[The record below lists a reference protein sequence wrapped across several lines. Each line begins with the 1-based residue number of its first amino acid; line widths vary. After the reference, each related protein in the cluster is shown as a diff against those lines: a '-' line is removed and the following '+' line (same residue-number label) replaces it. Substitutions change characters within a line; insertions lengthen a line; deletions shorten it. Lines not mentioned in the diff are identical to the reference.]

1 MDEIRAGSRRLGLDA
16 SRILCL
22 NTWISLTLFLLRGAQ
37 ISLGTS
43 PFPIEWTPIS
53 RAFSELFRGMSEGW
67 QRSFGWT
74 FLWAHLLL
82 VLGFLVYLPYSKHL
96 HIATAAVNVFFARTR
111 RRGRLAGRARGAFP
125 VRRARRLVLGG
136 VRGRRR
142 RVRRRRLDAAGRGVS
157 VDPVAILTGVRGAW
171 VYVAVGAG
179 ALLESAA
186 FIGLVVPGET
196 VMLLAGVVAALGGVD
211 LAAVMAVGA
220 VGAVLGDQLGYL
232 LGQAFGSALRRGHF
246 GGRTAERWARAEELV
261 VIERFLSERGVTR
274 CPDVGTIQLAPPP
287 VPRGSIPRADVA
299 AVIAALLDNP
309 GTRHQTLELVG
320 GDSPIAAAVQSIS

>member
-1 MDEIRAGSRRLGLDA
+1 M
-16 SRILCL
+16 
-22 NTWISLTLFLLRGAQ
+22 
-37 ISLGTS
+37 
-43 PFPIEWTPIS
+43 
-53 RAFSELFRGMSEGW
+53 
-67 QRSFGWT
+67 
-74 FLWAHLLL
+74 
-82 VLGFLVYLPYSKHL
+82 
-96 HIATAAVNVFFARTR
+96 
-111 RRGRLAGRARGAFP
+111 
-125 VRRARRLVLGG
+125 
-136 VRGRRR
+136 
-142 RVRRRRLDAAGRGVS
+142 S

-261 VIERFLSERGVTR
+261 VRRGGVAVFVAR
-274 CPDVGTIQLAPPP
+274 WVGVLRAV
-287 VPRGSIPRADVA
+287 VP
-299 AVIAALLDNP
+299 
-309 GTRHQTLELVG
+309 
-320 GDSPIAAAVQSIS
+320 AAAGAAGMSRRMFTVWNAAGGALWVVSVVGAGYLAGASWPVVARWLGTGSVVLAGVLGGVLGAFLVVRAWRRRRRGDTDQPARSVSARGR